1 MLVQKAF
8 LCCENEN
15 LFEFTRNDC
24 HRRFGGSPTSFASIS
39 MPLPPPPPQHSGKEK
54 AGYYF
59 LQLNSLA
66 GNDIIFQD
74 QTNGKIGNAPT
85 CFSKQI
91 SDLLLYSPPHRT
103 MWIITPIIYWR
114 GGQISNQIV
123 IKPSIYFPEK
133 NYVPN
138 KEGFYMRRAASKI
151 PDAH

>member
-39 MPLPPPPPQHSGKEK
+39 MPPQPTTQHSGKEK

-91 SDLLLYSPPHRT
+91 SVLLFLYSPPYIERCGLL
-103 MWIITPIIYWR
+103 P
-114 GGQISNQIV
+114 Q
-123 IKPSIYFPEK
+123 
-133 NYVPN
+133 
-138 KEGFYMRRAASKI
+138 
-151 PDAH
+151 

>member
-39 MPLPPPPPQHSGKEK
+39 MPPLPPPQHSGKEK

-85 CFSKQI
+85 GFSKQI
-91 SDLLLYSPPHRT
+91 SDLGLYSPPYTDR
-103 MWIITPIIYWR
+103 IIVYV
-114 GGQISNQIV
+114 V
-123 IKPSIYFPEK
+123 IDYLFA
-133 NYVPN
+133 
-138 KEGFYMRRAASKI
+138 F
-151 PDAH
+151 